1 MNTYIQELS
10 AMVPT
15 CSAMK
20 AKLDKLTILR
30 MAVQH
35 MKTLRGKLYK
45 ERKGCQCLYLLVSV
59 TILVW

>member
-1 MNTYIQELS
+1 
-10 AMVPT
+10 MVPT

-35 MKTLRGKLYK
+35 MKTLRG
-45 ERKGCQCLYLLVSV
+45 VSV
-59 TILVW
+59 FFVHISIIS